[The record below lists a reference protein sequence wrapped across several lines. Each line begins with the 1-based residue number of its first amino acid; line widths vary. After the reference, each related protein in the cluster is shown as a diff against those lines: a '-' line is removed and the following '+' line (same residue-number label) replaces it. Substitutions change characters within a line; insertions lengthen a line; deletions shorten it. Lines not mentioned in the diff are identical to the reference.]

1 MQVDDVLLSKL
12 ENLSYLKV
20 APQKREAIIAQL
32 DEMIAFVD
40 NLGEL
45 DTDGISAN
53 FSMTNA
59 ATQLRE
65 DTTYCN
71 TQINDDIIAHAPQS
85 DEHFFIVPK
94 IIE

>member
-1 MQVDDVLLSKL
+1 MQVDDALLSKL

-20 APQKREAIIAQL
+20 SDEKRNEIIHQL

-40 NLGEL
+40 NLSEL

-53 FSMTNA
+53 FAMTDA
-59 ATQLRE
+59 TTQLRE
-65 DTTYCN
+65 DVPYCN
-71 TQINDDIIAHAPQS
+71 TQINDDILDHAPAS
-85 DEHFFIVPK
+85 DDHFFIVPK